1 MGAITSEICPS
12 ATRKSV
18 AARRSRM
25 SACGLCDSQ
34 GSLSKAGRVAT
45 PPTAP
50 GKMPLKNRSVS
61 ASASARRLESVTK
74 NAGRRNSRVK
84 YAATR
89 AFATSC
95 RPVIEMWLAPERK
108 AASAPSIAAWRRTA
122 SNLSRTAGSIMRGRS
137 GIRARGARP
146 FAYFLQN
153 GRFGIAGHD
162 GDGEGAPASS
172 FHFFAAYHLVPR
184 PIATLN
190 QPIREQ
196 TGNHFA
202 GRQVIEDHHG
212 IHRFQSRENFRAL
225 AFRDNRAGFALQ
237 LTHAGVAVQPNNQ
250 HIAQGARQ
258 FQAANVP
265 GMKQV
270 KAAVGEDDAAAVAFP
285 AAKPQN
291 RLLKCQECRIQR
303 ISIQAVK
310 HQSQLRQK
318 LVYHPREVRRATA
331 RSRVVGH
338 SPLTSLI
345 TSWQLLPR

>member
-25 SACGLCDSQ
+25 SAWGLCDSQ
-34 GSLSKAGRVAT
+34 GRRSKAGRVAT
-45 PPTAP
+45 PPVAP
-50 GKMPLKNRSVS
+50 GKMALKKRSVS

-95 RPVIEMWLAPERK
+95 RPVIEMWLAPERN

-137 GIRARGARP
+137 GFRARGTRP

-153 GRFGIAGHD
+153 GRRGIAGHD
-162 GDGEGAPASS
+162 GNGDDAPSGR
-172 FHFFAAYHLVPR
+172 FHFFAAHDAVAGPV
-184 PIATLN
+184 ATFN
-190 QPIREQ
+190 QHIREQ
-196 TGNHFA
+196 TGDHFA
-202 GRQVIEDHHG
+202 RRQIVEDHHG
-212 IHRFQSRENFRAL
+212 IHRFQGRENFRAL
-225 AFRDNRAGFALQ
+225 AFRDNGASFAFQ
-237 LTHAGVAVQPNNQ
+237 LPHAGVAVQPNDE
-250 HIAQGARQ
+250 HISQCARQ

-270 KAAVGEDDAAAVAFP
+270 KAAVGEDDAAAVAFL

-291 RLLKCQECRIQR
+291 RFLKCQDCLIQR
-303 ISIQAVK
+303 VSIRAGQNRVISGN
-310 HQSQLRQK
+310 K
-318 LVYHPREVRRATA
+318 LVYHAREVRRARAGTW
-331 RSRVVGH
+331 VVGQY
-338 SPLTSLI
+338 PI
-345 TSWQLLPR
+345 T

>member
-146 FAYFLQN
+146 FAYFPQN
-153 GRFGIAGHD
+153 GRCRIAGDD
-162 GDGEGAPASS
+162 GKGYDAPARS
-172 FHFFAAYHLVPR
+172 FHFLAAHDLVAG
-184 PIATLN
+184 PIAALY
-190 QPIREQ
+190 QDIREQ
-196 TGNHFA
+196 ARDHFA
-202 GRQVIEDHHG
+202 RRQIIKDHQG
-212 IHRFQSRENFRAL
+212 IHRFQSGKNFRAL
-225 AFRDNRAGFALQ
+225 AYGDNRAAFA
-237 LTHAGVAVQPNNQ
+237 
-250 HIAQGARQ
+250 
-258 FQAANVP
+258 F
-265 GMKQV
+265 
-270 KAAVGEDDAAAVAFP
+270 
-285 AAKPQN
+285 
-291 RLLKCQECRIQR
+291 
-303 ISIQAVK
+303 
-310 HQSQLRQK
+310 
-318 LVYHPREVRRATA
+318 
-331 RSRVVGH
+331 
-338 SPLTSLI
+338 
-345 TSWQLLPR
+345 

>member
-50 GKMPLKNRSVS
+50 GKMPVKKRSVS
-61 ASASARRLESVTK
+61 ESASARRLESVTK

-108 AASAPSIAAWRRTA
+108 AARAPSIAAWRRTA
-122 SNLSRTAGSIMRGRS
+122 SNLSGTAGSIMRGRS
-137 GIRARGARP
+137 GCRARGARP
-146 FAYFLQN
+146 FAYFVQN
-153 GRFGIAGHD
+153 GRCRVAGHD
-162 GDGEGAPASS
+162 GNGEDAPDSS
-172 FHFFAAYHLVPR
+172 FHFFAANNLVTGPV
-184 PIATLN
+184 ATLH
-190 QPIREQ
+190 QDIGEQ
-196 TGNHFA
+196 TGDHFA
-202 GRQVIEDHHG
+202 GRQIVEDHHG
-212 IHRFQSRENFRAL
+212 IHRFQGRENFRAL
-225 AFRDNRAGFALQ
+225 AFRDNRAPFAFQ
-237 LTHAGVAVQPNNQ
+237 LPHAGIAVQPNDQ
-250 HIAQGARQ
+250 HISQCARQ

-270 KAAVGEDDAAAVAFP
+270 KAAVGEYDAAAASLP
-285 AAKPQN
+285 TAKPQN
-291 RLLKCQECRIQR
+291 RFLECQHCRIQR
-303 ISIQAVK
+303 ISMRAGRNKVVSIKKV
-310 HQSQLRQK
+310 
-318 LVYHPREVRRATA
+318 VYHAQEV
-331 RSRVVGH
+331 G
-338 SPLTSLI
+338 
-345 TSWQLLPR
+345 